1 MKKHLLL
8 FLFALIAFVPTWAE
22 GVASAELAVN
32 DDDYPPS
39 GNLEFTFG
47 GSEQPNA
54 SRVHL
59 YSVTKACEL
68 GYSWMKRYDPGE
80 YVACLVG
87 FQENGDLYY
96 IHLLQNRLKSHLRLT
111 K

>member
-39 GNLEFTFG
+39 GNLRLEVL
-47 GSEQPNA
+47 SSPMLQ
-54 SRVHL
+54 
-59 YSVTKACEL
+59 
-68 GYSWMKRYDPGE
+68 E
-80 YVACLVG
+80 YICIV
-87 FQENGDLYY
+87 
-96 IHLLQNRLKSHLRLT
+96 
-111 K
+111 

>member
-39 GNLEFTFG
+39 GN
-47 GSEQPNA
+47 
-54 SRVHL
+54 
-59 YSVTKACEL
+59 
-68 GYSWMKRYDPGE
+68 
-80 YVACLVG
+80 
-87 FQENGDLYY
+87 
-96 IHLLQNRLKSHLRLT
+96 
-111 K
+111 